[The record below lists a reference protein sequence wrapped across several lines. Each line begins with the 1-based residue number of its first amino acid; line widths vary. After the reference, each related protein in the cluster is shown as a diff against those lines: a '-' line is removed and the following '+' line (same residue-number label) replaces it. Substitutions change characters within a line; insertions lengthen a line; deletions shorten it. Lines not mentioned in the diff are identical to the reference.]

1 MVDKELPYGIA
12 AVLQTTH
19 RNRYSGENYLGG
31 LPVVGGKKY
40 RLPIG
45 GGA

>member
-1 MVDKELPYGIA
+1 MVDREVPYGIA
-12 AVLQTTH
+12 AVLQATH
-19 RNRYSGENYLGG
+19 RNRNSGENYLGG